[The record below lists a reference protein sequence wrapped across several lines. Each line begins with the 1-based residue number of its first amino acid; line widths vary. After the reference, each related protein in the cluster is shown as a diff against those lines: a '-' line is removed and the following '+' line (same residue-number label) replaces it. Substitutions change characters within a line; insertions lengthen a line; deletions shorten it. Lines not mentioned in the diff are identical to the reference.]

1 MTFFNNI
8 GSDNT
13 AIGNS
18 TNVNSGNYSNSTALG
33 NSALITASNQVRI
46 GNSDIT
52 SIGGYKAWTNISDGR
67 VKKNIKTNV
76 PGLTFI
82 NLLKPITYN
91 LDLDAADKIVQRPV
105 IEDKNGKPIQP
116 SQEEMNARQIQQ
128 KVVCTGFIAQ
138 DVEASAKKIGYDFDG
153 VDAAKNDKDL
163 YGLRYSEFVVPLVK
177 AVQELSVINDKKDS
191 IIANLNS
198 KVNNLQSQLN
208 GILDKIN
215 SLEQIQQ
222 QCCAGSTGNSS
233 SITTQS
239 VIMDDG
245 ILLEQNIPNPFT
257 YTTSIGYTLP
267 QKFHMHKL

>member
-1 MTFFNNI
+1 M
-8 GSDNT
+8 
-13 AIGNS
+13 
-18 TNVNSGNYSNSTALG
+18 
-33 NSALITASNQVRI
+33 
-46 GNSDIT
+46 
-52 SIGGYKAWTNISDGR
+52 
-67 VKKNIKTNV
+67 
-76 PGLTFI
+76 
-82 NLLKPITYN
+82 
-91 LDLDAADKIVQRPV
+91 
-105 IEDKNGKPIQP
+105 
-116 SQEEMNARQIQQ
+116 
-128 KVVCTGFIAQ
+128 
-138 DVEASAKKIGYDFDG
+138 
-153 VDAAKNDKDL
+153 
-163 YGLRYSEFVVPLVK
+163 RYSEFVVPLVK

-208 GILDKIN
+208 GILTKRK

-267 QKFHMHKL
+267 QKFTHAQIIITDKTGKTLQVKDISGSGKGKLNVDASMLASGAYNYSLFIGGKLIGTKQMILSK